1 MKTTGYSIATA
12 YQQTHV
18 GHADPVQVIVLLY
31 DGALSRIAEARQRFQ
46 AGDRLQAELAVT
58 KAQAI
63 VNELRNSL
71 NMEEGGEIAANLHRL
86 YLYIHDRL
94 VACLLDSRLDPL
106 TEASAL
112 LEDLRGAWAEIAGQ
126 QKEHIDTGRAS
137 GGVAVRA

>member
-18 GHADPVQVIVLLY
+18 SHADPVQLIVLLY
-31 DGALSRIAEARQRFQ
+31 DGALARIAEARQRFQ
-46 AGDRLQAELAVT
+46 ENDRLQAELAVT

-71 NMEEGGEIAANLHRL
+71 NREEGGEIAENLHRL

-94 VACLLDSRLDPL
+94 VACLLDQKLEPL
-106 TEASAL
+106 AEASAL
-112 LEDLRGAWAEIAGQ
+112 LEDLRGAWAEIARQ
-126 QKEHIDTGRAS
+126 CKEQTDRDRPLD
-137 GGVAVRA
+137 GVAVRA

>member
-31 DGALSRIAEARQRFQ
+31 DGALSRIAEAGQRLQ
-46 AGDRLQAELAVT
+46 EGDRLQAELAVT

-71 NMEEGGEIAANLHRL
+71 NREEGGEIAENLHSL

-94 VACLLDSRLDPL
+94 VAFLLDHKPERL
-106 TEASAL
+106 TEVSAL
-112 LEDLRGAWAEIAGQ
+112 LEELRGAWAEIARQ
-126 QKEHIDTGRAS
+126 YKEQTDRDRPLD
-137 GGVAVRA
+137 GVAVRA